1 MWHAI
6 LSRLRIGLGIAG
18 VSWVCCAAWSADAA
32 GQDFESE
39 PISYAKQSA
48 DNPVSRLFRQ
58 LEQGDNR
65 LAYHP
70 QFGYLPALLKA
81 LDVPVS
87 SQTLVYSKTSLQRHR
102 IAPRTPRAIYF
113 NDDVYIGYCQDGDVL
128 EISVADDRL
137 GTVFYSL
144 DQAETADLHLV
155 RQTDNCLICHGS
167 SATRQVP
174 GHLVRSVYV
183 DASGLPMLASSTYR
197 TDYTSPFNQRWGGWY
212 VTGTH
217 GNQKHLGNYVHQ
229 GHGQPE
235 RADNSAGQN
244 VASLADRFDTS
255 KYLTPHSDLVALMVL
270 EHQVAFHNA
279 LVFANFQT
287 RQATHYEKTLNEGL
301 GEPAGTAWEST
312 GRRIAAGC
320 EPLVEC
326 LFFCEEA
333 ELTAPIRG
341 TSAYADEF
349 ARRGPHDAAGRSL
362 HEFDLSRRIFRYPSS
377 YLIYTSG
384 FRNLPPEAM
393 QYVRRRMHEVLDGT
407 DASRKFAHLSADDR
421 RAIREILTATLPEFR
436 LPTQVSAD

>member
-1 MWHAI
+1 MLHAMPQRNRMK
-6 LSRLRIGLGIAG
+6 LGLVWGCWA
-18 VSWVCCAAWSADAA
+18 CCAAWSALAA

-39 PISYAKQSA
+39 PISYAKQPA
-48 DNPVSRLFRQ
+48 DNAVSRLFRQ
-58 LEQGDNR
+58 LEQGGNQ

-81 LDVPVS
+81 LDVPIS

-113 NDDVYIGYCQDGDVL
+113 NDDVYIGYCHDGDVL
-128 EISVADDRL
+128 EVSVADDRL

-144 DQAETADLHLV
+144 DQAEAAVPHLV

-183 DASGLPMLASSTYR
+183 DASGLPLLASSTYR

-217 GNQKHLGNYVHQ
+217 GDQKHLGNYVHQ

-244 VASLADRFDTS
+244 VASLADRFDTGN
-255 KYLTPHSDLVALMVL
+255 YLTPHSDLVALMVL
-270 EHQVAFHNA
+270 EHQTAFHNA

-287 RQATHYEKTLNEGL
+287 RQATHYETTLNEGL
-301 GEPAGTAWEST
+301 GEPNGTKWEST

-326 LFFCEEA
+326 LFFCEET
-333 ELTAPIRG
+333 ELTAPLRG
-341 TSAYADEF
+341 TSTYADDF
-349 ARRGPHDAAGRSL
+349 VRRGPRDAAGRSL
-362 HEFDLSRRIFRYPSS
+362 REFDLAKRIFRYPCS
-377 YLIYTSG
+377 YLVYTSG

-393 QYVRRRMHEVLDGT
+393 QYVQRRMHEVLDGT
-407 DASRKFAHLSADDR
+407 DASGKFEHLSSADR
-421 RAIREILTATLPEFR
+421 RTIREILTATLPEFR
-436 LPTQVSAD
+436 LPTHVSVD